1 MATAEKQQHD
11 TTSGSADLRV
21 VPIGAVALREGFNP
35 RTRRDKEAFAR
46 TSWSVRESG
55 VLQPV
60 LVTPSAGSDEAFTVV
75 AGEGRYLAALQAG
88 LSELPVIVREVDER
102 TGGLELALAENM
114 AREELDPVAIA
125 GGFARLKQAGWSKR
139 QIAEQLSVTQKLV
152 TERLLILKIPERLH
166 PKIASGEIPL
176 SAVRALARVGE
187 IHADLPDVL
196 DARVSDGRPSNGWAE
211 AMDWA
216 DVVEDPIAAL
226 TATYT
231 GDGTALP
238 AGVYDAGDAYPVS
251 DLPLTDDTLGEA
263 REIAGLQSIELENA
277 KMRFARDA
285 LEQALSLKA
294 AFPDERGYSHLIVGD
309 DVVAQILGDQITA
322 QLKHARTAHEQNL
335 KTQAASSETSG
346 GASSA
351 GADLPATDASANAPG
366 VESASEVSV
375 VEAAEQRRRVRE
387 ERKELQRQAR
397 TFNEELGAAV
407 LRNLVRLKIDERV
420 LRVLIATDPLGDL
433 GGLAMRGAR
442 YGLPGWTSEETTAT
456 GKSKVVFP
464 DRKTCAQK
472 ATEFLEIA
480 GSVGEI
486 TGRVFSLIVMA
497 RYADE
502 RAVADSS
509 SAGYELRD
517 PDARP
522 WGDEVVDLIDEICST
537 RLPQYLTEQA
547 IAERREHHE
556 REARAQRERDEARE
570 RLDGIE
576 DRLAD
581 LSDDER
587 AAALRDAEVVY
598 GPYGEGVWHLRQK
611 ITAIRNH
618 AQQAATRDETSHA
631 GGSGDDQPVDT
642 HEQPPEGDGAAAKD
656 NTPDAAGEQSAA

>member
-1 MATAEKQQHD
+1 MATAEKQQHEN
-11 TTSGSADLRV
+11 TSAGADLRV
-21 VPIGAVALREGFNP
+21 VPIGTVSLRDGFNP
-35 RTRRDKEAFAR
+35 RTTRDKDAFAR
-46 TSWSVRESG
+46 TAWSVRETG

-60 LVTPSAGSDEAFTVV
+60 LVTPSVGENEAFTVV

-88 LSELPVIVREVDER
+88 LEELPVIVREVDER
-102 TGGLELALAENM
+102 TGGLELAMAENM

-125 GGFARLKQAGWSKR
+125 GGFARLKDAGWSKR
-139 QIAEQLSVTQKLV
+139 QIAEELSVTQKLV
-152 TERLLILKIPERLH
+152 TERLLILKIPAPLR
-166 PKIASGEIPL
+166 PKVASGEIPL

-187 IHADLPDVL
+187 IHPDLPAIL
-196 DARVSDGRPSNGWAE
+196 DARVTDGRPSNGWAE
-211 AMDWA
+211 SMDWA

-231 GDGTALP
+231 GEGTQLP
-238 AGVYDAGDAYPVS
+238 TGVYDAGEAYPVS
-251 DLPLTDDTLGEA
+251 DLPLSEDALVEA
-263 REIAGLQSIELENA
+263 REIAELQGIELDSA
-277 KMRFARDA
+277 KMRFAREA

-294 AFPDERGYSHLIVGD
+294 AFPDDRNYSHLIVGD

-322 QLKHARTAHEQNL
+322 QLKHARAAHEQKS
-335 KTQAASSETSG
+335 KTRAANSGASGVESSPSPEAPAT
-346 GASSA
+346 SSA
-351 GADLPATDASANAPG
+351 GEASGAVPDG
-366 VESASEVSV
+366 EVSV
-375 VEAAEQRRRVRE
+375 VEATEQRRRARE

-397 TFNEELGAAV
+397 ALNEELGAAV

-420 LRVLIATDPLGDL
+420 LRVLVATDPLGDL

-442 YGLPGWTSEETTAT
+442 YGLPGWTIEETTAT

-472 ATEFLEIA
+472 ASDFLQVA

-486 TGRVFSLIVMA
+486 AGRVFSLIVMA

-522 WGDEVVDLIDEICST
+522 WGDEVLDLIDEICST
-537 RLPQYLTEQA
+537 RLPQHLTEQA

-611 ITAIRNH
+611 ITAIRNT
-618 AQQAATRDETSHA
+618 AQQAAAHTDTSDTGDE
-631 GGSGDDQPVDT
+631 QPDDT
-642 HEQPPEGDGAAAKD
+642 HEPTAAGDMDAAKD
-656 NTPDAAGEQSAA
+656 NTPDEPAEPSAA